1 MAQEATVYRKEYH
14 LQQVLS
20 VVAATDYLW
29 FSIPIGRLHFAYWSA
44 LLSYWSNTNS
54 LELVW
59 LAVNKHTQCAN
70 YWPWDKTQDKG

>member
-1 MAQEATVYRKEYH
+1 MAQEVTVFRKEYH

-44 LLSYWSNTNS
+44 LLSYWSDTNS
-54 LELVW
+54 
-59 LAVNKHTQCAN
+59 
-70 YWPWDKTQDKG
+70 